1 MAINVTYGPI
11 SAALGMAQQG
21 GAGQGQVQ
29 AQQLQLQKQQRDME
43 LIRMMQQAQA
53 QQDQQDNFAIS
64 NALKAD
70 DANADLE
77 MKQRAMDAAN
87 TQQVAENQQRNRQL
101 DISQQAV
108 SANDANAQ
116 ARMSQSQQYHQ
127 QGQENFQTNQD
138 RLNANSGLNPEE
150 ANRRALDAVRR
161 SASLISAELQKKA
174 KEINSYVIDENKDFA
189 TKLDPTP
196 LPGGKHVALGMM
208 PKYQAALQAAQ
219 QLQQQLDGM
228 NSEVVTRT
236 NSLTGKTA
244 PVVDPGTVNKMV
256 DAQQQAPANSSPAAG
271 SGSAPVVHDA
281 TEYAQIPSGTT
292 YIWAGDGKAYT
303 KK

>member
-11 SAALGMAQQG
+11 SAALGMAQQA

-87 TQQVAENQQRNRQL
+87 TQQATENQQRNRQL
-101 DISQQAV
+101 DISQQGV
-108 SANDANAQ
+108 TANDANAQ
-116 ARMSQSQQYHQ
+116 ARMAQSQQYHQ
-127 QGQENFQTNQD
+127 QSQENFQTNQD
-138 RLNANSGLNPEE
+138 RLNVNSGSDE

-219 QLQQQLDGM
+219 QLQQELDGM
-228 NSEVVTRT
+228 NQEVVTRT

-244 PVVDPGTVNKMV
+244 PVVDPSTVNKMV
-256 DAQQQAPANSSPAAG
+256 AAPQAAPANSSGGG
-271 SGSAPVVHDA
+271 SPPVVHNMQ
-281 TEYAQIPSGTT
+281 EYAQVPSGSLYVDSADGQT
-292 YIWAGDGKAYT
+292 YR